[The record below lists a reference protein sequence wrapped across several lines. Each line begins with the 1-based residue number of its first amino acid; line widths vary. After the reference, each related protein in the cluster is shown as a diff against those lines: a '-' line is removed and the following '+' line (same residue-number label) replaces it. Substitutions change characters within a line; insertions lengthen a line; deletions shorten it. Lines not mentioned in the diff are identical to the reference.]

1 MITNFDEL
9 NEDECFDSGESEI
22 VLSSNV
28 ENDDSFTFV
37 IRTFLPFLTYHADSP
52 LLLSIGSEDTI
63 FDPGYLDF
71 KDSCAHGFVH
81 LFELRTDIKEM
92 DKNKDKADKT
102 EHENE
107 KSARKRVQRVTS
119 LSRDWKL
126 IENTSCAS
134 ALSMKWTN
142 NSLTRGYGK
151 IYIFKFI
158 SSQVAKEICW
168 LIFDAYKVRLPF
180 GHVARLDRLDH
191 EFLQRLSEG
200 LSIKAN
206 DWPIDDIMIGY
217 NLQNHPSSP
226 L

>member
-81 LFELRTDIKEM
+81 LFELRI
-92 DKNKDKADKT
+92 
-102 EHENE
+102 
-107 KSARKRVQRVTS
+107 
-119 LSRDWKL
+119 LS
-126 IENTSCAS
+126 
-134 ALSMKWTN
+134 
-142 NSLTRGYGK
+142 
-151 IYIFKFI
+151 FI
-158 SSQVAKEICW
+158 
-168 LIFDAYKVRLPF
+168 
-180 GHVARLDRLDH
+180 
-191 EFLQRLSEG
+191 
-200 LSIKAN
+200 
-206 DWPIDDIMIGY
+206 
-217 NLQNHPSSP
+217 
-226 L
+226 